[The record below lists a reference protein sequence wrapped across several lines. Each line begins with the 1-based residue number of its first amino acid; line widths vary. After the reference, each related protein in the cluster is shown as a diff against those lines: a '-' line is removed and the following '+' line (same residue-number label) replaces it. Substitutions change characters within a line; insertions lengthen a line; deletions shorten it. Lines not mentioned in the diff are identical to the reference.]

1 MVVDPTTGDIL
12 AYVGSRDYFDEE
24 DKGAIDY
31 VQAKRSPGSAL
42 KPFIYALGLQQ
53 GRFTAASELA
63 DLPLEIQTEG
73 RSAYLPE
80 NINHGFLGPMLLRK
94 ALGNS
99 RNIPALRVLSEV
111 GIDPTLK
118 LLSEGGV
125 SDVSFEPDRYGLELA
140 IGNIGVSLQELV
152 GLYGMLASAGESLPL
167 RHFAD
172 EARADRRRLLR
183 PDVAQLMTNI
193 LADRRARQPSFPVGS
208 PLDFDYA
215 VAIKTGTSQG
225 YRDSWALAY
234 SDRLLVG
241 VWVGNPDGIRM
252 DHVTGGSGAA
262 PVTHAIL
269 DAVMPLRDPTRA
281 VATHFPPPASARPH
295 TVCALT
301 GKLAGPHC
309 PHTQVEY
316 FLPGTEP
323 TETCTAHAQVR
334 LDKRNGL
341 LAGASC
347 PRASPRRPRGWCF
360 PTPTRPGRG
369 SSTWRSRPSRRAPS
383 ARGPESGAEQEET
396 PHISIESP
404 RDRARFLWDPET
416 PSEAGTLRLS
426 AEVSP
431 PEGEI
436 VWIVDGVPLVKVGY
450 PFEARWPL
458 SPGPHTI
465 AAAMVQRQ
473 EMSQPVRVF
482 VQK

>member
-1 MVVDPTTGDIL
+1 
-12 AYVGSRDYFDEE
+12 
-24 DKGAIDY
+24 
-31 VQAKRSPGSAL
+31 
-42 KPFIYALGLQQ
+42 
-53 GRFTAASELA
+53 
-63 DLPLEIQTEG
+63 
-73 RSAYLPE
+73 
-80 NINHGFLGPMLLRK
+80 MLLRK

-125 SDVSFEPDRYGLELA
+125 SDVSFEPDCYGLGLA

-193 LADRRARQPSFPVGS
+193 LADHLARQPSFPVGS

-252 DHVTGGSGAA
+252 DYVTGGSGAA

-347 PRASPRRPRGWCF
+347 PARFTEETARLVLPHAYQAWAREQHLEVAPEQTSPFCPGPR
-360 PTPTRPGRG
+360 
-369 SSTWRSRPSRRAPS
+369 
-383 ARGPESGAEQEET
+383 SGAEQEET

-404 RDRARFLWDPET
+404 RE
-416 PSEAGTLRLS
+416 S
-426 AEVSP
+426 
-431 PEGEI
+431 GE
-436 VWIVDGVPLVKVGY
+436 VPL
-450 PFEARWPL
+450 
-458 SPGPHTI
+458 GPRDP
-465 AAAMVQRQ
+465 Q
-473 EMSQPVRVF
+473 
-482 VQK
+482 